1 MPRTR
6 RAPRQASSRCSLSK
20 VVAFDN
26 ALVADPIAAATV
38 GGGAVT
44 EAREFGP
51 AGLGGARDLADI
63 RARNLANVPSTEITS
78 GSFVFSTPATATS
91 RTANGVSGTFRESSL
106 TYALSRLWSCREA
119 VSHAVT

>member
-1 MPRTR
+1 M
-6 RAPRQASSRCSLSK
+6 ALVLASVLAEAGAELVVFLGVCPSCSSSVRCSTW
-20 VVAFDN
+20 
-26 ALVADPIAAATV
+26 AAT
-38 GGGAVT
+38 
-44 EAREFGP
+44 
-51 AGLGGARDLADI
+51 
-63 RARNLANVPSTEITS
+63 STEITS